1 MDKNANVAIK
11 ECFDE
16 AFDFKKCFAQVYID
30 DQFIFINTDGEFMLD
45 LQFENVND
53 LGNGI
58 YEFSK
63 NGHKFLYEI

>member
-1 MDKNANVAIK
+1 MD
-11 ECFDE
+11 E
-16 AFDFKKCFAQVYID
+16 
-30 DQFIFINTDGEFMLD
+30 QFIFINTDGEFMLD